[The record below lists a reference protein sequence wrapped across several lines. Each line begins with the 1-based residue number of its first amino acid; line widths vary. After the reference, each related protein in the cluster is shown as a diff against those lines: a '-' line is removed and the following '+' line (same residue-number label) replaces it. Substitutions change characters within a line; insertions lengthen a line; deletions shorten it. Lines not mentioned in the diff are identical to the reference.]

1 MKQIWLVASGSVV
14 LLILLFF
21 LGRTKPH
28 PKDPVKGAPAG
39 ASRVSGTSDILEK
52 AKKQLKPEQLAYLT
66 TLENSI
72 TRGDLVNQKIVLYE
86 QLAAYW
92 RDSVRAVAPYLWYQ
106 GEKAKLENSEKNLNF
121 AAQSYLEELKSDSDP
136 EARTWMADQAKVLFE
151 KVMELNPDN
160 DSAKVGWGSS
170 FIFGASGASS
180 PMEGIM
186 KIREVAE
193 RDTTNMYAQFMLGY
207 GAMMT
212 GQFDRAIERLLKVAN
227 RQPQNTEAVFL
238 LAEAY
243 ERAGKKT
250 EAREWYSKG
259 RSRVSNP
266 ELLKAIDDKINSLQQ

>member
-1 MKQIWLVASGSVV
+1 MKQIWLVASGSIL

-28 PKDPVKGAPAG
+28 PKDPEKGMAVG
-39 ASRVSGTSDILEK
+39 ASRISGTSEILEK
-52 AKKQLKPEQLAYLT
+52 AKKQLKPAQLAYLT

-72 TRGDLVNQKIVLYE
+72 TRGDLISQKITLYE
-86 QLAAYW
+86 QLATYW
-92 RDSVRAVAPYLWYQ
+92 KDSVGAVAPFLWYQ

-121 AAQSYLEELKSDSDP
+121 AAQSYLEELKSDSNP
-136 EARTWMADQAKVLFE
+136 EARGWMADQAKALFE
-151 KVMELNPDN
+151 RAMELNPEN

-193 RDTTNMYAQFMLGY
+193 RDSSNMYAQFMLGY
-207 GAMMT
+207 GAIMT
-212 GQFDRAIERLLKVAN
+212 GQFDRAIDRLLKVATK
-227 RQPQNTEAVFL
+227 QPQNTEAVFL

-250 EAREWYSKG
+250 EAKEWYNNG
-259 RSRVSNP
+259 RSSVSNP
-266 ELLKAIDDKINSLQQ
+266 ELLKAIDEKINSLQ